1 MRALNCAER
10 AVHTR
15 RGLATLRLPVPSLL
29 YMSSA
34 LPALGKHSTRHLH
47 KLRSASPIRG
57 EAIFRLN
64 IRNLATSFGMAL
76 WTSWCI

>member
-1 MRALNCAER
+1 MRAVDCAER

-15 RGLATLRLPVPSLL
+15 SGLATLRLPVPSLL

-47 KLRSASPIRG
+47 RLRPASWVAPVHG
-57 EAIFRLN
+57 TLQAEN
-64 IRNLATSFGMAL
+64 
-76 WTSWCI
+76 